1 MTFKL
6 PILDVLDRIE
16 DETHGTLL
24 NRVIYFLYIE
34 ENQSAKITAALLSI
48 SEPTVLIRI
57 PKKEKKRARLE
68 RKYKAVASVVS
79 EMYKTSSNPKEIA
92 FDLKIPLGKV
102 YEILKEEKQDDNKT

>member
-57 PKKEKKRARLE
+57 PEKEKKRARLE
-68 RKYKAVASVVS
+68 RKYKAVASVVWA
-79 EMYKTSSNPKEIA
+79 MYKTSSNPKEIA

-102 YEILKEEKQDDNKT
+102 YEILKGEKENDET

>member
-6 PILDVLDRIE
+6 PILDVLDRIK
-16 DETHGTLL
+16 DEIHGTLL

-68 RKYKAVASVVS
+68 RKYKAIGSVVS
-79 EMYKTSSNPKEIA
+79 EMYKTNNNPKGIA
-92 FDLKIPLGKV
+92 SDLKIPLGKV
-102 YEILKEEKQDDNKT
+102 YEILKGEKENDET